1 MGTTGGGRHV
11 GAWALVARRRRL
23 MMLRVLL
30 SSLIVIASAAGLGA
44 QSPEAEMPAM
54 LIADNVF
61 ISEGSTL
68 VAEGNVEAFQG
79 DRRLKAQK
87 ITYDPSTEKMTIEG
101 PIVLQDGTST
111 LILADAAELDRDL
124 QNGLLTGARM
134 VLDQQLQLA
143 AAHISQTSGRYSQLY
158 KTTATSCRVCE
169 NGSPPLW
176 QIRARQVIHDDV
188 EQQLYFDRAQFRVLN
203 VPVFYLP
210 RLRLPG
216 PGLDRAT
223 GFLRPLLAINSQLS
237 TGVKVPY
244 FIKLG
249 DHRDLTLTPYLSSKT
264 RTLEYR
270 YRQAFRRGRISF
282 EGALSDDTLR
292 EGELRAYLFARGNF
306 NLKRNYKLSFRI
318 EATSDKAYL
327 KNYDYSNAD
336 RLTSEIAISRTSRD
350 TYFRAGLLNYYSL
363 RDDVSNDTEP
373 TIIGDVFYDRRF
385 FPQSLGG
392 ELRVGLDFHS
402 HYRRS
407 DLDIDGSDTD
417 SIVDGRDVTR
427 LSSEL
432 MWLRDWTFGNGL
444 RVDGKVGVAVDFF
457 NIRQDVNYDSVVT
470 EVAPQTALALSYP
483 MIRSTGDGVVHYLEP
498 VAQIAWVGGS
508 SDNVP
513 NDESTRQDFDEG
525 NLLSLSRFPAVDR
538 RERGVVAA
546 YGVNW
551 TRIDLTGWEARLNIG
566 QVIRE
571 KANDS
576 FTVTSGLRGT
586 RSDFLV
592 AGQLKTRTGLNL
604 TARTLFDEGFNFSKA
619 EIRTAY
625 LSEKVNV
632 VGSYVWLTADPLEN
646 RADPV
651 SELAV
656 ASSFPLSRNWRA
668 RANFRYDIEEFGATR
683 AGAGLIYRNE
693 CVEVDLSVQRRFTSS
708 RVVDPST
715 TFGFT
720 ISMAGFSAMTGTKN
734 YSRSCGKQAK

>member
-1 MGTTGGGRHV
+1 
-11 GAWALVARRRRL
+11 
-23 MMLRVLL
+23 MMFRILL
-30 SSLIVIASAAGLGA
+30 SLMFVVALAARLNA
-44 QSPEAEMPAM
+44 QATDADEPAI

-61 ISEGSTL
+61 ITEGSTL
-68 VAEGNVEAFQG
+68 VAEGNVEALQG

-87 ITYDPSTEKMTIEG
+87 ITYDRSTKKMTIEG
-101 PIVLQDGTST
+101 PIILQDGTGT

-143 AAHISQTSGRYSQLY
+143 AVHISQTDGRYSQLY
-158 KTTATSCRVCE
+158 KTTATSCRVCDD
-169 NGSPPLW
+169 GSPPLW
-176 QIRARQVIHDDV
+176 QIRAKQVVYDDV
-188 EQQLYFDRAQFRVLN
+188 EQQLYFDRAQFRVLDIPILY
-203 VPVFYLP
+203 VP

-216 PGLDRAT
+216 PGLERAT
-223 GFLRPLLAINSQLS
+223 GFLIPTVRNNSELS

-270 YRQAFRRGRISF
+270 YRQAFTNGRISF
-282 EGALSDDTLR
+282 EGALSDDDLTS
-292 EGELRAYLFARGNF
+292 GETRAYLFAKGFF

-318 EATSDKAYL
+318 QATSDKAYL
-327 KNYDYSNAD
+327 KNYDYSDAD

-350 TYFRAGLLNYYSL
+350 TYFRAGLVNYYSL
-363 RDDVSNDTEP
+363 RDDVSNETEP
-373 TIIGDVFYDRRF
+373 TIIGDVIYDRRF
-385 FPQSLGG
+385 FPSALGG
-392 ELRVGLDFHS
+392 ELRLGLDLHS
-402 HYRRS
+402 HYRQS
-407 DLDIDGSDTD
+407 DLDIDGSDD
-417 SIVDGRDVTR
+417 DDDVDGRDVSR

-432 MWLRDWTFGNGL
+432 MWLRDWTFDNGL
-444 RVDGKVGVAVDFF
+444 RVDSKVGVAVDFF
-457 NIRQDVNYDSVVT
+457 NVDQDANYDSVVT
-470 EVAPQTALALSYP
+470 EIAPQTALALSYP

-498 VAQIAWVGGS
+498 VAQLAWVGGS

-538 RERGVVAA
+538 RERGLVAA

-551 TRIDLTGWEARLNIG
+551 TRVDPTGWEARLNIG
-566 QVIRE
+566 QVLRE
-571 KANDS
+571 KANDN
-576 FTVTSGLRGT
+576 FTFTSGLRGT
-586 RSDFLV
+586 QSDFLV
-592 AGQLKTRTGLNL
+592 AGQIKTNSGLNL

-619 EIRTAY
+619 EIRSAY
-625 LSEKVNV
+625 ISEKVNLAA
-632 VGSYVWLTADPLEN
+632 SYVWLTADPLEN

-656 ASSFPLSRNWRA
+656 ASSFPLSRHWRA

-683 AGAGLIYRNE
+683 AGAGLIYSNE

-708 RVVDPST
+708 SVVDPST

-720 ISMAGFSAMTGTKN
+720 ISLAGFSAMTGSKN
-734 YSRSCGKQAK
+734 YTRSCGKQAK